1 MSVFNIKL
9 RESVAWIADNCT
21 EQSAFEIAKLNCTR
35 LAASLFRATPEEI
48 AHFVVLYRKGLWP
61 FVNHA

>member
-21 EQSAFEIAKLNCTR
+21 EQSSFEIAKLTCTR

-48 AHFVVLYRKGLWP
+48 AHFVVLYRKGQWP
-61 FVNHA
+61 I